1 VTKTKHMQSLTF
13 GMASLQ
19 AAAAPHVPAKEVTH
33 GVLSQ
38 HSPVGS
44 MHDVRH
50 GEERRALTL
59 MST

>member
-1 VTKTKHMQSLTF
+1 MQSLTF